1 MADPAIDGEA
11 IERKVVAG
19 LKDFQVRT
27 VNHVFRRMYDSEKP
41 ATKFLVADEV
51 GLGKTLVARGIVAK
65 AIAHLQRENTKR
77 IDVIYICSNAD
88 IAAQNIRR
96 LNVTDQQ
103 DFALSSRI
111 TLLPIHLRHL
121 NSHGVNFVSFTPGTS
136 FDFGQ
141 REGRAEER
149 ALLLQLLWHCWG
161 KRGLTHRGVFRLMQG
176 SAGFDRFRQRVLEW
190 TPSKIGDGDWM
201 IDRTLAESFRQ
212 EVVRADDER
221 GLRGR
226 FESLAQ
232 TLRTRDRRELA
243 PERANLVSEMRRLL
257 AKSCIAALEPDL
269 VILDEFQRFRF
280 LLEEP
285 NPDDPDDIR
294 TLAHEL
300 FGQPDVRVLMLSA
313 TPYKMYSLSDEQD
326 DDHYRDFVQ
335 TTRFLM
341 GTHKARGFAADL
353 EGYRRSLYALTADDL
368 EHVRTLKRR
377 IERQLQRVMVRTERL
392 SVTADRSGMLHD
404 GTIGGATLRASDLA
418 GYLLADRLSQFL
430 GGGDVLEYW
439 KSAPYLFNFME
450 SYKLKKDFQ
459 TALEDGTR
467 RTDLAAL
474 LSDAPSDGILPMDAV
489 RRYGAVDP
497 GSARLRAL
505 LADTVERG
513 TWQLL
518 WMPPSLAYYES
529 GPPFNVPDINTFS
542 KRLVFS
548 AWTVAPQAISTLLSY
563 EAERRMVRLAGASR
577 RNTPNARKRIKPL
590 LRFGRDS
597 RDPSRLVGMPVFLL
611 MYPSIA
617 LAEIGDPLRL
627 VAKLGGEIGPVPRE
641 ALFGLLRERISR
653 RLRPYMRAAP
663 AAGPADEAWY
673 WAAPLLLDA
682 EVRPGSMRAWLQQPA
697 VEMVWRGGDPDEAG
711 ESSLWKEHIDLAVTV
726 SYNGPA
732 HLGRPPD
739 DLADVLTRLAIAGPA
754 VCALRAMARVV
765 EGDDAELLMHEPI
778 RNAAARI
785 AWGFRTLFNVPE
797 VQSLVR
803 GTESDE
809 AAYWRRALDY
819 CLNGNL
825 QAVLDEYLHV
835 LPEWLGLIGK
845 HPEGQAADIAREV
858 HDAVSL
864 RAASYGVD
872 EIDLS
877 NGGVELKRDKLRAR
891 YALRFGVKTADEEAV
906 VQRATNVRAAFN
918 SPFWPFVLASTSI
931 GQEGLDFHQYCHA
944 VVHWN
949 LPANPV
955 DLEQREGRVH
965 RYKGHAIRKNLALA
979 HRAAA
984 FSRRGTDPWAR
995 LFEAGR
1001 PPRGSGRD
1009 RDLVPY
1015 WIFQVEGGAHIER
1028 YVPALPLS
1036 REIEKLEQ
1044 LKRSMAAYRLVFGQ
1058 PRQEDLVAFLS
1069 SQMTPE
1075 EAERLSADLR
1085 IDLSPR

>member
-1 MADPAIDGEA
+1 MADAAIDGEA
-11 IERKVVAG
+11 IERKVMAG
-19 LKDFQVRT
+19 LKDFQART
-27 VNHVFRRMYDSEKP
+27 VNHVFRRMYDRDSP

-65 AIAHLQRENTKR
+65 AIAHLQRQKTKR

-88 IAAQNIRR
+88 IAQQNIRR
-96 LNVTDQQ
+96 LNVTDRQ

-121 NSHGVNFVSFTPGTS
+121 NSRGVNFVSFTPGTS

-141 REGRAEER
+141 QEGRAEER

-161 KRGLTHRGVFRLMQG
+161 KRGFTHRGVFQLMRG

-190 TPSKIGDGDWM
+190 TPSKIGDGDGM

-212 EVVRADDER
+212 EIARADAEAD
-221 GLRGR
+221 LRAR
-226 FESLAQ
+226 FEALADAH
-232 TLRTRDRRELA
+232 RSRDRRKLSND
-243 PERANLVSEMRRLL
+243 RANLVSEMRRLL

-335 TTRFLM
+335 TTQFLM
-341 GTHKARGFAADL
+341 GMDSARGFATDL
-353 EGYRRSLYALTADDL
+353 ESYRRSLYALTADDL
-368 EHVRTLKRR
+368 ERVRTLKRR

-404 GTIGGATLRASDLA
+404 GVIADAELRPADLA

-459 TALEDGTR
+459 AALEDGAR
-467 RTDLAAL
+467 RTDLTAL
-474 LSDAPSDGILPMDAV
+474 LQSAASEGVLPMEAV
-489 RRYGAVDP
+489 RRYQSVDP

-518 WMPPSLAYYES
+518 WMPPSLPYYEP
-529 GPPFNVPDINTFS
+529 GLPFDQPGLETFS

-563 EAERRMVRLAGASR
+563 EAERRMVRLGGSNR
-577 RNTPNARKRIKPL
+577 RNTPAARKRIKPL

-597 RDPSRLVGMPVFLL
+597 RDASRPVGMPVFLL

-617 LAEIGDPLRL
+617 LAEMGDPLRL
-627 VAKLGGEIGPVPRE
+627 SGSLGGATGPVPRE
-641 ALFGLLRERISR
+641 ALFSQVHERITR
-653 RLRPYMRAAP
+653 RLRPYLRDVPQDGA
-663 AAGPADEAWY
+663 ADEAWY
-673 WAAPLLLDA
+673 WAAPLLFDA
-682 EVRPGSMRAWLQQPA
+682 EVRPGTMRAWLQQPG
-697 VEMVWRGGDPDEAG
+697 VEAVWRGGDPDEAG
-711 ESSLWKEHIDLAVTV
+711 EASLWKEHIDLALTV
-726 SYNGPA
+726 SYNGPVD
-732 HLGRPPD
+732 LNRPPD
-739 DLADVLTRLAIAGPA
+739 DLADVLTRMAIAGPA

-765 EGDDAELLMHEPI
+765 EGDDGELLVHEPI

-797 VQSLVR
+797 VQSLLR
-803 GTESDE
+803 GTESEED
-809 AAYWRRALDY
+809 AYWRRALDY

-845 HPEGQAADIAREV
+845 HPEAQAADIAREV

-872 EIDLS
+872 EIDFS
-877 NGGVELKRDKLRAR
+877 NGEVELKRDKLRAR
-891 YALRFGVKTADEEAV
+891 YALRFGVKTADDDAV
-906 VQRATNVRAAFN
+906 IQRATNVRAAFN

-965 RYKGHAIRKNLALA
+965 RYKGHAIRKNLARA

-984 FSRRGTDPWAR
+984 FNRRGSDPWAR

-1001 PPRGSGRD
+1001 PPRGSVRD
-1009 RDLVPY
+1009 RDLIPY
-1015 WIFQVEGGAHIER
+1015 WIFQVEGGARIER

-1044 LKRSMAAYRLVFGQ
+1044 LKRSLAAYRLVFGQ

-1069 SQMTPE
+1069 TRMSA
-1075 EAERLSADLR
+1075 AEIEQLSAELR